1 MALRASTAGGLGSIP
16 CKIYDLTSHGVQPK
30 IKKKKKKS
38 QINNLSSQLKNPE
51 KRTDSKAGKIKEII
65 KIKADIMREQI
76 TTESIKPKAG
86 SLAKI
91 NKTDKPFA
99 DQEKKR
105 LDKPLKSKIKLSS
118 SLSSLLLILLK

>member
-1 MALRASTAGGLGSIP
+1 MLPLPEAWVLSLVRSMILQAMGCSQKL
-16 CKIYDLTSHGVQPK
+16 
-30 IKKKKKKS
+30 KKKKKS

-76 TTESIKPKAG
+76 TTESIKLKAG